1 MMKIT
6 INNIFLASICMLLSN
21 ILCSQGLIEVPLSTN
36 HVLLQKWNE
45 IKNQKS
51 VYVAPSVYDTLN
63 IDSSPFLDDFSKRG
77 PFPDTALWLDNYVFI
92 NRDYP
97 IAPPTIGVATFDGV
111 NEHGYPYDFLASQY
125 STGKADVLTS
135 KRINLKN
142 KVAGDSIYLSFY
154 YQPQGRG
161 NAPESADSLIL
172 EFGKKTTAYKTIH
185 DTTFV
190 KDTLFSYDSVTFT
203 DTIVSISDAIGQI
216 VDYVKPYDSVIWQE
230 RWAHF
235 GYPLPAN
242 DSSWKYV
249 ILPVTDTTFLKAGF
263 QFRFRNWATLSG
275 NGDQWSIDNVYLAKN
290 RNMYDTL
297 FEDVA
302 FVYDP
307 PSLLKTY
314 TAMPWKHYKTSF
326 MQDSIHVLLRNNY
339 NIPKN
344 VNFDFCVDSI
354 HIQVFCSPNSSD
366 NVNPYTSSGYYTY
379 NASPLPVIP
388 VLNDSITYNF
398 EAVLNTNPDK
408 NHLND
413 TVRTKQKFLNYYAY
427 DDGSAESAFALGGTS
442 MVLGELAQQF
452 TSTIPDTLRC
462 IDIYFNPLWNDATLY
477 TIVMKVW
484 NDVGGQP
491 GAEIYSDN
499 INLQLTPEYDTINYG
514 PDHFIRYY
522 LTNPIYLPL
531 YLHASTFYVGFLQN
545 TNQFLNVGVDKRTN
559 NMNKVFYNTTG
570 TWYTSPYPGSMM
582 MRAVFGTA
590 AEFTGIKNIPVA
602 DKNISVYPNP
612 ANDKLFIKINSS
624 YQSAKI
630 TYSITDIYGSLISEN
645 RINAVESIDISN
657 LSEGIYFITI
667 KDETT
672 ISTNRFIKIK

>member
-36 HVLLQKWNE
+36 HLLLQKWNE

-111 NEHGYPYDFLASQY
+111 NQHGYPYDFLASQY

-154 YQPQGRG
+154 YQPQGHG

-235 GYPLPAN
+235 GYPLPSN

-249 ILPVTDTTFLKAGF
+249 ILPLTDTAFLKAGF

-314 TAMPWKHYKTSF
+314 TAMPYNHYRTTF
-326 MQDSIHVLLRNNY
+326 MQDSIHVLLRNNNNATKLVSLQHNVYDGNY
-339 NIPKN
+339 NSIFNSVIGHPN
-344 VNFDFCVDSI
+344 VD
-354 HIQVFCSPNSSD
+354 
-366 NVNPYTSSGYYTY
+366 PYSTTGYSTY
-379 NASPLPVIP
+379 NANPLPSIP
-388 VLNDSITYNF
+388 LLSDSTTYTF
-398 EAVLNTNPDK
+398 EAILNSTPDFNRK
-408 NHLND
+408 ND

-442 MVLGELAQQF
+442 MILGELAQQF

-484 NDVGGQP
+484 NDAGGQP
-491 GAEIYSDN
+491 SAEIYSDN
-499 INLQLTPEYDTINYG
+499 INPPFSPQYDMVDYG

-522 LTNPIYLPL
+522 LLTPL
-531 YLHASTFYVGFLQN
+531 YLPASTFYVGFLQN

-624 YQSAKI
+624 NQSAKI

-672 ISTNRFIKIK
+672 ISTNRLIKIK